1 MFSGRTYFRARILPF
16 LHLLAVVFD
25 SMMLRKHLLLPCSN
39 YTDMRAALCPFDG
52 IVGGVAFGLLT
63 SIKGQGRKNRTDLS
77 FSLKPCMTKLT
88 TKMALVSHKQNLK
101 LLTEFKAWM
110 CDPVV
115 NQKTKCWQAH
125 KHFLPCESITR
136 LFSFTV
142 SQTWLTFA
150 AEKVGIKN

>member
-1 MFSGRTYFRARILPF
+1 MFSGRIYFPALILHF

-39 YTDMRAALCPFDG
+39 YTDMWAALCPFDG

-63 SIKGQGRKNRTDLS
+63 SIKGQGRKNRTELS

-88 TKMALVSHKQNLK
+88 TKWLWCLIKQNLK

-115 NQKTKCWQAH
+115 KQKIAD
-125 KHFLPCESITR
+125 R
-136 LFSFTV
+136 LINILAMQSNNRFVQFYGFTILADLCCRK
-142 SQTWLTFA
+142 SWY
-150 AEKVGIKN
+150 